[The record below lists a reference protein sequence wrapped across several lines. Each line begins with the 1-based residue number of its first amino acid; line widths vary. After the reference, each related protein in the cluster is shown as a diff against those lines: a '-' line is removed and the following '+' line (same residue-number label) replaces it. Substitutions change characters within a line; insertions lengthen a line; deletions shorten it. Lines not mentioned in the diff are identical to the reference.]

1 MPTIRYQRWSPRAD
15 TLAVVARARQICQA
29 YADAGYGLSL
39 RQLYYALVK
48 ELAIPNT
55 DESYARLKSII
66 TRARRAGL
74 IDWTHIE
81 DRTRVLR
88 QFETWADPSAA
99 VNELAGYYHEDLWR
113 DQDYYLECWV
123 EKDALEEVVRRAA
136 QTWSVPSFACKGYA
150 SESSM
155 WRAAMRLADAQ
166 RRGKRPVVL
175 YAGDHDPSGL
185 DMGRDIEDR
194 LYLLMQAWAA
204 LPSLQVERIAL
215 TIEQV
220 EERDLPP
227 NPAKQTDSRWRE
239 YVLSTGLDLSWELD
253 ALEPAELAGLFDA
266 AIRRYVVLD
275 RFERNTAAME
285 ENRDTLV
292 RFARAYD
299 EGELDL

>member
-1 MPTIRYQRWSPRAD
+1 MPTIRYERWQPKPA
-15 TLAVVARARQICQA
+15 TAAVVVRAREICQT

-48 ELAIPNT
+48 ELAIVNT

-66 TRARRAGL
+66 TRARRAGF

-88 QFETWADPSAA
+88 QFETWSDPSNA

-113 DQDYYLECWV
+113 DQDYYVECWV

-136 QTWSVPSFACKGYA
+136 ETWSVPSFACKGYA
-150 SESSM
+150 SESAM
-155 WRAAMRLADAQ
+155 WRAAYRLANKQ
-166 RRGKRPVVL
+166 RQGKRGVIL

-194 LYLLMQAWAA
+194 LSLLTLAWVQH
-204 LPSLQVERIAL
+204 PNFRVERIAL
-215 TIEQV
+215 TIDQV
-220 EERDLPP
+220 QERDLPP

-239 YVLSTGLDLSWELD
+239 YVMETGLESSWELD
-253 ALEPAELAGLFDA
+253 ALEPAELAALFDE

-275 RFERNTAAME
+275 RFERNTERME
-285 ENRDTLV
+285 DNRSILR
-292 RFARAYD
+292 RFAEAYD
-299 EGELDL
+299 AGELDL